1 MLRYLYRLE
10 GLHAEDGNVT
20 ERGYTLQM
28 LSKQY
33 TVSIGQTSVS
43 VLSNP
48 TQIVNTMNF
57 VSRPMRVR
65 TFLFIFHNVLLEAI
79 SHLTLILFFFST
91 ALQWSEEPVDT
102 SAVASHYV
110 PYGDISSRALRER
123 LLLDSLDCLKEAT
136 DFEGAIEVCD
146 QLIELYRSV
155 APNFPNLSRIL
166 VRILC
171 VFRRS
176 ESPLNRCYYPSSMRS
191 AVLLFS
197 CDVSPT
203 DHN

>member
-79 SHLTLILFFFST
+79 SHLILILFFSPPLCSGVRNQLT
-91 ALQWSEEPVDT
+91 LAR
-102 SAVASHYV
+102 SH
-110 PYGDISSRALRER
+110 PTMFHMETFRRAL
-123 LLLDSLDCLKEAT
+123 
-136 DFEGAIEVCD
+136 FENVCYWTVWTVSKRRP
-146 QLIELYRSV
+146 ISRV
-155 APNFPNLSRIL
+155 LSKF
-166 VRILC
+166 VT
-171 VFRRS
+171 S
-176 ESPLNRCYYPSSMRS
+176 
-191 AVLLFS
+191 
-197 CDVSPT
+197 
-203 DHN
+203 